1 MDGSGSGCLGRG
13 GLARGIQD
21 PILSGTSLIR
31 PTSPHAVL
39 FPVFHQ
45 GKSLGEGVSRSSPQ
59 TSHRTGSSVSRL
71 LQSPICGP
79 EGFRGLAPHHRPV
92 YPEHI
97 HRVTA
102 LPYGD
107 SSVRPTLHSPRRLDD
122 LIGSS
127 GRLPSG
133 SNPPGIASV
142 SSLHHRR
149 SPIPVQGTVLRAN
162 DCPSGL
168 YKAHGSNIRH
178 SPSLRY
184 QDAQIPRRLVDSSR
198 IQDHLYSSEGQA
210 PASVRGA
217 GTTSESQ
224 KVIISPI
231 SGHDLSRNADLISSV
246 RCETNR
252 DKGSE
257 SPQYNRG
264 VSLVPE
270 PPSSSLATSSGPPF
284 VPYSSGEGW
293 DAANAITPA
302 LSQVQ
307 VELSRRLPSHSLGS
321 SVPGGSS
328 MVVLGDSATGG
339 SRSFPSSAGLEFLLG
354 RFRRRLGCHNQGTS
368 SVRSLDSKPKGT
380 LHQPQRDDGSTEWP
394 LAVQLAPQRQDD
406 RPVLRQCH
414 DSRLSQ
420 AIGRHE
426 VSGPVPQSEGDPPVD
441 RIYADHDPPSVHP
454 GVSQHE
460 SGSSQ
465 SAQPGDRVGVDTTP
479 GGGPGSSSP
488 VAGDHR
494 PVRDLADGKAPSVL
508 CPSVGTQGSG
518 GGCIPPTL
526 GQPPG
531 VCLPSHSHHKESS
544 SQTESLSPL
553 RSHPDRPLLASKGM
567 VSRSSG
573 TSIRHSN
580 RTTQTLRSAATT
592 AFPSVSRKSPN
603 ALSDCVATLKRFARQ
618 AGFSET
624 VAGQLALCRR
634 TSTRLNYQA
643 RWGKFRKWCRDFHH
657 RSSEPTIP
665 KIAEFLTFLFRTEKA
680 AVSTIKGYRAMLS
693 SVFKFCLPEISTSPI
708 LKDLVRSFEISAPRP
723 VHRSPSWDLDKV
735 LEYLSG
741 PPFEPL
747 ADASIRNK
755 IRKALFLLAMAT
767 AKRVGELQALS
778 FSVSRRGDDL
788 VLHYDPFFLAKT
800 ESVSNPLPRSVI
812 VQSLADFVGDLP
824 EWALCP
830 VRAVRYLRRA
840 ARSVEFTPS
849 RLFVSPSD
857 PRRSMSKNA
866 MSFFLRQLITE
877 SGAVSSSVPPR
888 AHDIRGIATSL
899 NYYSNLSLSAI
910 KEAATWKSNRVFA
923 MRYLKDMSATRSRL
937 KDMGP
942 LIAAGSA
949 VHQH

>member
-1 MDGSGSGCLGRG
+1 MGRG
-13 GLARGIQD
+13 GLTRGIQD
-21 PILSGTSLIR
+21 PILSGTSLPR
-31 PTSPHAVL
+31 PTPPHAFL
-39 FPVFHQ
+39 SPVFHQ
-45 GKSLGEGVSRSSPQ
+45 GKSLGEGFLRSSPQ
-59 TSHRTGSSVSRL
+59 TSHRTGPSDSRL
-71 LQSPICGP
+71 LQSPICSP
-79 EGFRGLAPHHRPV
+79 EGLWVLATHHRPI

-97 HRVTA
+97 YRVTT

-107 SSVRPTLHSPRRLDD
+107 SSVRPTLHSPGRLDD
-122 LIGSS
+122 LTGPS
-127 GRLPSG
+127 GRIPSG
-133 SNPPGIASV
+133 SNPPGITSV
-142 SSLHHRR
+142 SSLHHGR

-162 DCPSGL
+162 NCPSGL
-168 YKAHGSNIRH
+168 YKAHSSNIRH

-184 QDAQIPRRLVDSSR
+184 QDAQVSRRLVDPSR
-198 IQDHLYSSEGQA
+198 VQDHLYSSEGQA

-217 GTTSESQ
+217 GTTSEPR
-224 KVIISPI
+224 KVITGPI
-231 SGHDLSRNADLISSV
+231 SEHDLPRNADRISSV
-246 RCETNR
+246 HCETNR

-257 SPQYNRG
+257 PPQHNRG

-284 VPYSSGEGW
+284 VPYPSSEGW
-293 DAANAITPA
+293 DAENAITPT
-302 LSQVQ
+302 SSPVQ
-307 VELSRRLPSHSLGS
+307 VELSRRLPSHSLGP

-328 MVVLGDSATGG
+328 MVVLGDPTEGG
-339 SRSFPSSAGLEFLLG
+339 SRSFPPSAGLELLLG
-354 RFRRRLGCHNQGTS
+354 RFRRRLGCDNRGTT
-368 SVRSLDSKPKGT
+368 SVRSVDSKSKAVI
-380 LHQPQRDDGSTEWP
+380 HQPQGDDGSTERP
-394 LAVQLAPQRQDD
+394 LEVQPVPQRQDD
-406 RPVLRQCH
+406 CPVLRQCH

-420 AIGRHE
+420 AIGRHK
-426 VSGPVPQSEGDPPVD
+426 VSGPIPQGKGDPPVD
-441 RIYADHDPPSVHP
+441 RIYEDHDSPPVHP
-454 GVSQHE
+454 GSSQHE
-460 SGSSQ
+460 SRPPQ
-465 SAQPGDRVGVDTTP
+465 SAQPGDRVRVDTPP

-494 PVRDLADGKAPSVL
+494 PVCNLADGKAPGVL
-508 CPSVGTQGSG
+508 CPSVGTQGDG

-526 GQPPG
+526 GQPAG
-531 VCLPSHSHHKESS
+531 LCLPSNSHHKESS

-553 RSHPDRPLLASKGM
+553 RSNSDRPLLASKGV
-567 VSRSSG
+567 VSRSAG
-573 TSIRHSN
+573 APVRHSN
-580 RTTQTLRSAATT
+580 RATQTSRSAATT

-603 ALSDCVATLKRFARQ
+603 ASSDCVATLKLFARQ
-618 AGFSET
+618 AGFSKT

-643 RWGKFRKWCRDFHH
+643 RWGKFRKWCKDFHH

-665 KIAEFLTFLFRTEKA
+665 KIAEFLTFLFKTEKA
-680 AVSTIKGYRAMLS
+680 AVSTIKGYRSMLS
-693 SVFKFCLPEISTSPI
+693 SVYKFCLPEISTSPI
-708 LKDLVRSFEISAPRP
+708 LKDLTRSFEISAPRP

-747 ADASIRNK
+747 ADASFCNK
-755 IRKALFLLAMAT
+755 TRKALFLLVMAM

-778 FSVSRRGDDL
+778 FSVSHRGDDL

-812 VQSLADFVGDLP
+812 VQSLVDFVGDLP
-824 EWALCP
+824 ERVLCP
-830 VRAVRYLRRA
+830 VRAIRYLRRA
-840 ARSVEFTPS
+840 ARSLEFTPS

-910 KEAATWKSNRVFA
+910 NEAATWKSNRVFA

-937 KDMGP
+937 KDKGP

>member
-21 PILSGTSLIR
+21 PILSGTSLIQ
-31 PTSPHAVL
+31 PTSPHALL

-59 TSHRTGSSVSRL
+59 TSHRTGSSDSRL
-71 LQSPICGP
+71 LQSPIRGP
-79 EGFRGLAPHHRPV
+79 EGLWVLATHHRPV

-97 HRVTA
+97 HRVTT

-107 SSVRPTLHSPRRLDD
+107 SSVCPTLHSPGRLDD
-122 LIGSS
+122 LTGSS

-142 SSLHHRR
+142 SSLHHWR
-149 SPIPVQGTVLRAN
+149 SSIPVQGTVLRAN
-162 DCPSGL
+162 NCPSGL
-168 YKAHGSNIRH
+168 HKAHGSNIRH
-178 SPSLRY
+178 SPSLRC
-184 QDAQIPRRLVDSSR
+184 QDAPIPRRLVDSSQ

-217 GTTSESQ
+217 GTTSESR
-224 KVIISPI
+224 KVITGPI
-231 SGHDLSRNADLISSV
+231 SGHDLSRNADLISLV
-246 RCETNR
+246 HCETNR

-257 SPQYNRG
+257 PPQYNRG

-284 VPYSSGEGW
+284 VPYSSGEGG
-293 DAANAITPA
+293 DAKNAITPA
-302 LSQVQ
+302 SSPVQ

-328 MVVLGDSATGG
+328 MVVLGDPTTGG
-339 SRSFPSSAGLEFLLG
+339 SRSFPSSAGLELLLG
-354 RFRRRLGCHNQGTS
+354 RFRRRLGCNNRGTA
-368 SVRSLDSKPKGT
+368 SVRSVDPS
-380 LHQPQRDDGSTEWP
+380 HQPQGDDGSAERP
-394 LAVQLAPQRQDD
+394 LEVQSVPQRQDD

-420 AIGRHE
+420 AIGRHK
-426 VSGPVPQSEGDPPVD
+426 VSGPVPQSKRDPPVD
-441 RIYADHDPPSVHP
+441 RIYADHDSPPVHP
-454 GVSQHE
+454 GFSQYE
-460 SGSSQ
+460 SVSSQ
-465 SAQPGDRVGVDTTP
+465 SAQPGDRVRVDTTP

-508 CPSVGTQGSG
+508 CPSVGTQGNG

-526 GQPPG
+526 GQPSG
-531 VCLPSHSHHKESS
+531 VCLPSNSHHKESS

-580 RTTQTLRSAATT
+580 RTTQTSRSAATT

-603 ALSDCVATLKRFARQ
+603 ASSDCVATLKLFARQ

-643 RWGKFRKWCRDFHH
+643 RWGKFRKWCKDFHH

-665 KIAEFLTFLFRTEKA
+665 KIAEFLTFF
-680 AVSTIKGYRAMLS
+680 I
-693 SVFKFCLPEISTSPI
+693 
-708 LKDLVRSFEISAPRP
+708 
-723 VHRSPSWDLDKV
+723 
-735 LEYLSG
+735 
-741 PPFEPL
+741 
-747 ADASIRNK
+747 
-755 IRKALFLLAMAT
+755 
-767 AKRVGELQALS
+767 
-778 FSVSRRGDDL
+778 
-788 VLHYDPFFLAKT
+788 
-800 ESVSNPLPRSVI
+800 
-812 VQSLADFVGDLP
+812 
-824 EWALCP
+824 
-830 VRAVRYLRRA
+830 
-840 ARSVEFTPS
+840 
-849 RLFVSPSD
+849 
-857 PRRSMSKNA
+857 
-866 MSFFLRQLITE
+866 
-877 SGAVSSSVPPR
+877 
-888 AHDIRGIATSL
+888 
-899 NYYSNLSLSAI
+899 
-910 KEAATWKSNRVFA
+910 
-923 MRYLKDMSATRSRL
+923 
-937 KDMGP
+937 
-942 LIAAGSA
+942 
-949 VHQH
+949 